1 LHCEKICCYFV
12 FQSTFEM
19 NEQEQLNTLTDI
31 RNLMER
37 SSRFLSLSGL
47 SGVFIGIYAL
57 AGTAAGWWYVN
68 SNNYVLTSYYSLATA
83 PEGKTNQSFLDFF
96 IADAAIILL
105 LSLITGFVL
114 TQKKAKQQ
122 GLKIWDATAK
132 RMLINLIIPLLTGG
146 VYCLVLLYHQQIDLV
161 APSMLIFYGLA
172 LLNAS
177 KYTYNDI
184 RYLGVLEILLG
195 LTASLH
201 VGYGLIFWGIG
212 FGVLHIIYGISMYYK
227 YER

>member
-1 LHCEKICCYFV
+1 M
-12 FQSTFEM
+12 FQSTFNM
-19 NEQEQLNTLTDI
+19 NEKEQLETLTDI

-57 AGTAAGWWYVN
+57 AGAIAAWWYVD
-68 SNNYVLTSYYSLATA
+68 NNNFELTSYYSLATTT
-83 PEGKTNQSFLDFF
+83 EGETYKPFLNFF
-96 IADAAIILL
+96 IADATLILL
-105 LSLITGFVL
+105 LSLITGFIL
-114 TQKKAKQQ
+114 TQRKAKQQ

-132 RMLINLIIPLLTGG
+132 RLLVNLLLPLLTGG
-146 VYCLVLLYHQQIDLV
+146 CYCLILLYHHRIGLV
-161 APSMLIFYGLA
+161 APAMLIFYGMS

-184 RYLGVLEILLG
+184 RYLGVFEIILG
-195 LTASLH
+195 LISSIAT
-201 VGYGLIFWGIG
+201 GYGLLFWAIG
-212 FGVLHIIYGISMYYK
+212 FGLLHIIYGISMYYK